1 MIRVRTGRSLRTTT
15 ALVPLAPRGSFVNA
29 TEIVET
35 LRSLGSESTK
45 RTLMKHGAQEPFFG
59 VKVEDLQKIRKK
71 IGVNYGLALELDDT
85 GISDAM
91 YLAGLIADDAR
102 MTKKDLQRWADGA
115 YWYMLSEF
123 TVPWVASGNKHGW
136 SIALKWI
143 DSKKVNVA
151 SAGWATLSSIVATV
165 PDENLDMDQ
174 LKELLGRVAKT
185 IHTQPG
191 RVPYVMNGF
200 VIAVASYVKLLTE
213 AAVRT
218 ARSIGPVKVD
228 MGETSCKVPLA
239 TDYIRKIQDLG
250 TIGRKR
256 KMAKC

>member
-1 MIRVRTGRSLRTTT
+1 M
-15 ALVPLAPRGSFVNA
+15 NA

-45 RTLMKHGAQEPFFG
+45 RTLMKHGAQEPNFG
-59 VKVEDLQKIRKK
+59 VKVEELQKVRKK
-71 IGVNYGLALELDDT
+71 IGVNYELALELYDT
-85 GISDAM
+85 GILDAM

-115 YWYMLSEF
+115 YWYMLNEY
-123 TVPWVASGNKHGW
+123 TVAWVASGSPHGW
-136 SIALKWI
+136 PMALKWV
-143 DSKKVNVA
+143 DSKNVNVA
-151 SAGWATLSSIVATV
+151 SSGWSTLSSIVATA
-165 PDENLDMDQ
+165 PDENLDVAQ
-174 LKELLGRVAKT
+174 LEELLGRVAKT

-191 RVPYVMNGF
+191 RVPYAMNGF
-200 VIAVASYVKLLTE
+200 VIAVGSYVMILTE

-218 ARSIGPVKVD
+218 ARSLGPVKVD
-228 MGETSCKVPLA
+228 MGDTSCKVPLA
-239 TDYIRKIQDLG
+239 TEYIRKVQDRG

>member
-1 MIRVRTGRSLRTTT
+1 M
-15 ALVPLAPRGSFVNA
+15 NA

-71 IGVNYGLALELDDT
+71 IGVKYELALELYDT

-123 TVPWVASGNKHGW
+123 TVPWVASGSKHGW
-136 SIALKWI
+136 PMALKWI
-143 DSKKVNVA
+143 DSKKDRIA
-151 SAGWATLSSIVATV
+151 SSGWATLSSIVATV
-165 PDENLDMDQ
+165 PDENLEIAQ
-174 LKELLGRVAKT
+174 LKELLGRVVKS

-200 VIAVASYVKLLTE
+200 VIAVGSYMMPLTE

-239 TDYIRKIQDLG
+239 TKYIRKVQDRG

>member
-1 MIRVRTGRSLRTTT
+1 M
-15 ALVPLAPRGSFVNA
+15 NA
-29 TEIVET
+29 TEIAET

-45 RTLMKHGAQEPFFG
+45 RTLLKHGAQEPIFG
-59 VKVEDLQKIRKK
+59 VKVEELQKVRKK
-71 IGVNYGLALELDDT
+71 IGVNYELALELYDT

-115 YWYMLSEF
+115 YWYMLSEY
-123 TVPWVASGNKHGW
+123 TVAWVASGSKHGW
-136 SIALKWI
+136 SMALKWV
-143 DSKKVNVA
+143 DSKKEKIA
-151 SAGWATLSSIVATV
+151 SAGWSTLSSIVATT
-165 PDENLDMDQ
+165 PDENLDVAQ
-174 LKELLGRVAKT
+174 LEELLGRVAKT

-200 VIAVASYVKLLTE
+200 VIAVGSYVQVLTE

-228 MGETSCKVPLA
+228 IGDTSCKVPLA
-239 TDYIRKIQDLG
+239 TEYIRKVQDRG

>member
-1 MIRVRTGRSLRTTT
+1 M
-15 ALVPLAPRGSFVNA
+15 NA

-45 RTLMKHGAQEPFFG
+45 CTFMKHGAQEPIFG
-59 VKVEDLQKIRKK
+59 VKIEELQKVRKK
-71 IGVNYGLALELDDT
+71 IGVNYELALELYDT

-102 MTKKDLQRWADGA
+102 MTRKDLQRWADGA
-115 YWYMLSEF
+115 YWYMLSEY
-123 TVPWVASGNKHGW
+123 TVAWVASGSKHGW
-136 SIALKWI
+136 ALALKWI
-143 DSKKVNVA
+143 DSKKERIA
-151 SAGWATLSSIVATV
+151 SAGWSTLSSIVATA
-165 PDENLDMDQ
+165 PDENLDVAQ

-191 RVPYVMNGF
+191 RGPYVMNGF
-200 VIAVASYVKLLTE
+200 VIAVGSYVRLLTE
-213 AAVRT
+213 AAVCT

-228 MGETSCKVPLA
+228 MGDTSCKVPLA
-239 TDYIRKIQDLG
+239 TEYIRKVQDRG